1 MNPLNHAS
9 LFRSP
14 LRAWTAAALMA
25 AAVVFLSPLFSV
37 PLGVSRAFPLQ
48 HMMNIFLSVLLGT
61 RYSVGAA
68 FTSSLLR
75 NLMGSGTILAFPG
88 SMIGAFLSGIL
99 YKHTRSIWAAAA
111 GEFVGTSLIGGLVSY
126 PIASWVLNSSA
137 GAFFYVSVFSV
148 SCGAGTVIA
157 VFLLKTVPA
166 LSRLFQHESR

>member
-1 MNPLNHAS
+1 MPRSS
-9 LFRSP
+9 LS
-14 LRAWTAAALMA
+14 AWTAAAIMA
-25 AAVVFLSPLFSV
+25 AAVVFLSPFFSV

-99 YKHTRSIWAAAA
+99 YQHTRSIWAAAA
-111 GEFVGTSLIGGLVSY
+111 GEFVGTSLIGGLISY
-126 PIASWVLNSSA
+126 PIASLVMNSSA

-148 SCGAGTVIA
+148 SCGTGTVIA

-166 LSRLFQHESR
+166 LSRLVKNEFRQ

>member
-1 MNPLNHAS
+1 MNTLNHAS
-9 LFRSP
+9 LSRSP

-48 HMMNIFLSVLLGT
+48 HMMNIFLSVLLGNEIF
-61 RYSVGAA
+61 RRRRLHVI
-68 FTSSLLR
+68 SSPQPHGQR
-75 NLMGSGTILAFPG
+75 NHSCLSG

-137 GAFFYVSVFSV
+137 GAFSMYRSSPY
-148 SCGAGTVIA
+148 
-157 VFLLKTVPA
+157 PA
-166 LSRLFQHESR
+166 APAQ